1 MPLKKKKDNAAT
13 DSTAQ
18 KAPAQGGVSA
28 PKMVLFMVI
37 AVLLGGGIMMGV
49 LSITGILNQDGA
61 AADEGNK
68 SKPVLT
74 ETLNMGSMVV
84 NLADPGGNRY
94 VKVNTVLE
102 FPKEKKLQEELK
114 EKEHQITE
122 SVLLTFRNKTAA
134 DIQPLSKL
142 DLVKQELMKNV
153 NARLEHGQ
161 VIQVY
166 FTEFIIH

>member
-1 MPLKKKKDNAAT
+1 MPFKKKNNSPAAQ
-13 DSTAQ
+13 STVE
-18 KAPAQGGVSA
+18 KAPARGGVSA
-28 PKMVLFMVI
+28 PKMILFMVV
-37 AVLLGGGIMMGV
+37 AVLLGGGLMMGA
-49 LSITGILNQDGA
+49 LTMTGLIGGNRA
-61 AADEGNK
+61 EAEEGN
-68 SKPVLT
+68 SKPVAT
-74 ETLNMGSMVV
+74 EILKIDSMVV

-102 FPKEKKLQEELK
+102 FPKNKKLQEEIK

-122 SVLLTFRNKTAA
+122 SVLLTFRSKTAA
-134 DIQPLSKL
+134 EIQPLSKL

-161 VIQVY
+161 VKEVY